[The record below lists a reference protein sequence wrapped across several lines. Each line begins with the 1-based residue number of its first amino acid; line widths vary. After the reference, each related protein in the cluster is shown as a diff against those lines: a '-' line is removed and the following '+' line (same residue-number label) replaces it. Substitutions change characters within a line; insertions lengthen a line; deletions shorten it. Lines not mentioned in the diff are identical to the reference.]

1 MTYLRAALFAALL
14 AAPCLAAEAEAEATP
29 DAATQKALD
38 QVAKL
43 TTGVKA
49 FSTEFT
55 MPAPGAAKTPVKGSL
70 TFMLPENVKMTMPSP
85 FGIQTTTISDGK
97 TSWVLIP
104 AMNVAARVDVTKVK
118 AALEEL
124 GLPAKQPQHNIARPF
139 ALMKAGTVRLVGGE
153 KAGDIDCWVFEGTV
167 GGADAPG
174 APAALK
180 KMRVLVAKK
189 DGLARRVSYIDAAGK
204 PMMELRYDKVEV
216 NPKVDADFFQYKPP
230 EKATVMDKTELTI
243 QMLKSMIPKK
253 K

>member
-1 MTYLRAALFAALL
+1 VTYLRAVLFAALF
-14 AAPCLAAEAEAEATP
+14 AAPCLAAEPNMT
-29 DAATQKALD
+29 TQKALD

-43 TTGVKA
+43 TAGVKA
-49 FSTEFT
+49 FSTELT
-55 MPAPGAAKTPVKGSL
+55 MPAPGAAKAPTKGSL
-70 TFMLPENVKMTMPSP
+70 TFMLPENIKMTMPSP
-85 FGIQTTTISDGK
+85 FGIQTTAISDGK

-104 AMNVAARVDVTKVK
+104 AMNVAAKVDVTKVK

-153 KAGDIDCWVFEGTV
+153 KAGDIDCWVFEGT
-167 GGADAPG
+167 AEAPG

-180 KMRVLVAKK
+180 RMRVLVAKK
-189 DGLARRVSYIDAAGK
+189 DGLARRVNYIDAAGK

-216 NPKVDADFFQYKPP
+216 NPEVGADFFQYKPP
-230 EKATVMDKTELTI
+230 EKVTVMDKTEQTI
-243 QMLKSMIPKK
+243 LMLKSMIPKK